1 MKKYNVK
8 LIEDNLVLTYRD
20 KNMNLF
26 YIAEQDFIRIND
38 LHGERIQGVKPMQNI
53 GEWQVYI
60 VHNYDFLLHKVKTM
74 NVNND
79 TAI

>member
-1 MKKYNVK
+1 MKKYNIE
-8 LIEDNLVLTYRD
+8 LIQGQIVLTYKD
-20 KNMNLF
+20 ENLTLL
-26 YIAEQDFIRIND
+26 YRAGQDFIRIDD
-38 LHGERIQGVKPMQNI
+38 LNGRCIQGVKPMQNI